1 MNRKLLF
8 ILLALLVALAVVF
21 FLLPSDEKKIRR
33 NLDLLAEYSSSTSG
47 EAAIAELQKA
57 AMAVKLCSD
66 PCRVHIESFTITR
79 DFSKK
84 ELRDNLIMMKKMLPR
99 TTFTFHDTV
108 VELTE
113 DDRAEIVTTLSLSGK
128 IADDR
133 FTDAYELNII
143 AIKTEGDWYFSAFTV
158 VEFMEQ

>member
-1 MNRKLLF
+1 
-8 ILLALLVALAVVF
+8 
-21 FLLPSDEKKIRR
+21 
-33 NLDLLAEYSSSTSG
+33 
-47 EAAIAELQKA
+47 
-57 AMAVKLCSD
+57 MAVKLCSD